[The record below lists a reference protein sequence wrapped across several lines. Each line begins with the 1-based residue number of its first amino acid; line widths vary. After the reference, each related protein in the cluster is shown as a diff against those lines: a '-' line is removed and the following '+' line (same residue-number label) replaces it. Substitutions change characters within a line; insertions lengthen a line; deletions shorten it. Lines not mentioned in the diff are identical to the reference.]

1 MNISLDASS
10 FAGSLRFI
18 LVGMVIVVLMPPL
31 AVTSCVV
38 DERRAYYDEAVDS
51 VSAAW
56 GDRQRIAGPVLLIPT
71 VPAKRGD
78 VAETVMVMPES
89 LELRM
94 DARHQVRR
102 RGIFE
107 APVFDVDVV
116 ATGRFAPLDLAQLA
130 ARHGEL
136 ATHRA
141 RIAIA
146 VSDPR
151 GVREATLRWT
161 ANGASETVVE
171 LSASADHGLVAPG
184 LFGALAAPGDGGA
197 FSFTLAVRG
206 SKRISAVP
214 VGDRSNI
221 EIASTWP
228 HPSFDGRFLP
238 DRREISADGFNAS
251 WSTLHLARGLPGIA
265 GVDAATRADLFADKD
280 LGFTIVEP
288 VNLYASVN
296 RSVKYGV
303 LFVVLTL
310 VSVLCLELATGMRF
324 HIVQYGVA
332 GVALVLFFLT
342 LLALAEHIGFAAG
355 YAVAALLLTGMVAWY
370 AYGASRRPALGIAAA
385 ATLAVLYAVLYVL
398 LRLESFA
405 LLVGTVVLLAA
416 LAMLMRVTTR
426 LTPTAQSK
434 ANPQAGGGTGGGA

>member
-1 MNISLDASS
+1 MNINLDTSS
-10 FAGSLRFI
+10 FAGSLRFF
-18 LVGMVIVVLMPPL
+18 LVGLVIVVLMPPL
-31 AVTSCVV
+31 AIISCVV
-38 DERRAYYDEAVDS
+38 DERRVYYDEAVDGI
-51 VSAAW
+51 SAAW
-56 GDRQRIAGPVLLIPT
+56 GGRQRIAGPVLLIPT
-71 VPAKRGD
+71 VPAERGERGKP
-78 VAETVMVMPES
+78 AETVMVMPES
-89 LELRM
+89 LELRL
-94 DARHQVRR
+94 DARHQIRQ
-102 RGIFE
+102 RGIFR
-107 APVFDVDVV
+107 APMFDVEVT
-116 ATGRFAPLDLAQLA
+116 ATGRFPPLDLAQLA
-130 ARHGEL
+130 ARYGEL
-136 ATHRA
+136 APHRA
-141 RIAIA
+141 SLAIG

-151 GVREATLRWT
+151 GVREAALTWT
-161 ANGASETVVE
+161 AKDMTDTSIE
-171 LSASADHGLVAPG
+171 LSASTGHGLVAPG
-184 LFGALAAPGDGGA
+184 LSGPLAAPGEGGS
-197 FSFTLAVRG
+197 FSFTLALRG

-238 DRREISADGFNAS
+238 DRHDIGDDGFDAS
-251 WSTLHLARGLPGIA
+251 WSTLHLARGLPSVA
-265 GVDAATRADLFADKD
+265 GVEAMARADLFADKD
-280 LGFTIVEP
+280 LGFTAVEP

-324 HIVQYGVA
+324 HVVQYGVA

-355 YAVAALLLTGMVAWY
+355 YAVAAFLLTGMVASY

-405 LLVGTVVLLAA
+405 LLVGTAVLLAA

-426 LTPTAQSK
+426 LTPAAQSE
-434 ANPQAGGGTGGGA
+434 AAAARGDGE